1 MMLRLKDLL
10 EVIDENTLCKITDIN
25 GKRLWEVLSVNDF
38 SINAV
43 NYLEYHIL
51 LCYVV
56 NNRLD
61 IVLDI
66 DIRT

>member
-10 EVIDENTLCKITDIN
+10 EVIDENTFCIIKDIN
-25 GKRLWEVLSVNDF
+25 EKMLLEPLSIF
-38 SINAV
+38 ELSITGSK
-43 NYLEYHIL
+43 YFECHIL
-51 LCYVV
+51 HCYIR